1 MLISCMSLNCSYLF
15 THIENKI
22 TDKKNIKITSKN
34 NMLKTYQQTEQT
46 YNNSNIFSYI
56 KGVVK

>member
-1 MLISCMSLNCSYLF
+1 MSLNCSYLF